1 MLCINLQAELSA
13 LHHTLC
19 QQDRRVVGARNLVW
33 KKQYLSIQST
43 RAYHCVSMTLT
54 MAKMRVS
61 GLLLLVL
68 AGSVLVGSFAAYNED
83 FVHA

>member
-1 MLCINLQAELSA
+1 
-13 LHHTLC
+13 
-19 QQDRRVVGARNLVW
+19 
-33 KKQYLSIQST
+33 
-43 RAYHCVSMTLT
+43 MTLT